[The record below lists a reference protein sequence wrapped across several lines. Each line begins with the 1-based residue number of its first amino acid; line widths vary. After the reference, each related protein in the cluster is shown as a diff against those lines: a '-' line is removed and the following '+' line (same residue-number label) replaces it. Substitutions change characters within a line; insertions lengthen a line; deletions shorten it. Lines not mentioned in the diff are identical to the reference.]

1 MVLNKVTKVFPL
13 PDKKGKHLCRFIVTC
28 SASGK
33 VFKISATDEREKS
46 EWLCA
51 IKEVSILKYNV
62 HMYVCTYVHMCV
74 HVCACVCVY
83 VCMCICVCMCEY
95 HIAEIFRGQ

>member
-33 VFKISATDEREKS
+33 VFKISATDQREKS

-62 HMYVCTYVHMCV
+62 HMYVCTYVRACMCMCV
-74 HVCACVCVY
+74 CLCVY
-83 VCMCICVCMCEY
+83 VYICVY
-95 HIAEIFRGQ
+95 V